1 MKARRVQIY
10 IHGAFKKPISLLRL
24 HMHKIPGTAL
34 ESREYLSVDFFS
46 PVEIS

>member
-10 IHGAFKKPISLLRL
+10 IHGAFKKPISLLHL
-24 HMHKIPGTAL
+24 HMHKMPGTAL